1 MELKEQQINQFKD
14 EGYLI
19 LSNFFDQYEVQ
30 ALVIELERFYRQDLG
45 RNVATDG
52 DGETSSTTCTTIRL
66 YLSTT
71 LATFTGHCLTVQK
84 SKRLSASYWEIHT
97 SDIWISFF

>member
-30 ALVIELERFYRQDLG
+30 ALVIELERF
-45 RNVATDG
+45 
-52 DGETSSTTCTTIRL
+52 
-66 YLSTT
+66 
-71 LATFTGHCLTVQK
+71 
-84 SKRLSASYWEIHT
+84 
-97 SDIWISFF
+97 